1 MERTRESIQAEIN
14 AMKILLNQTDYKA
27 LKHADGVI
35 SDEEYAETAAQ
46 RNGWRAKINDLEEE
60 MEGLDE

>member
-1 MERTRESIQAEIN
+1 MERTRDDIQAEIN

-35 SDEEYAETAAQ
+35 SDAEYAETAAQ
-46 RNGWRAKINDLEEE
+46 RNDWRQRINDLEAELEGVEE
-60 MEGLDE
+60 

>member
-46 RNGWRAKINDLEEE
+46 RNEWRAKINDLEEE